1 MTISTSQFP
10 MNVRNDNAR
19 ISPTS
24 IREQQKTKEDEQQIE
39 QLKQRDREVRAH
51 EAAHQS
57 AAGGYS
63 RGMSFTYQIGPDGQR
78 YAIGGE
84 VKIDMSP
91 VPNNPEATIQKMQ
104 VVQRAAL
111 APSDPSPQDRAVAAA
126 ARSIEQQARRQ
137 LLEQQRNELEASTIP
152 SQNGNK
158 SFASTIQKAYKD
170 FQEDRSFFYDNVV

>member
-10 MNVRNDNAR
+10 MNVRNDNAS
-19 ISPTS
+19 ISP
-24 IREQQKTKEDEQQIE
+24 INVREQQNPKEEEQQIE

-57 AAGGYS
+57 AAGGYA

-137 LLEQQRNELEASTIP
+137 LLEQQRNELEYSVNPTDN
-152 SQNGNK
+152 SNK
-158 SFASTIQKAYKD
+158 SFDSFVQKAYKD
-170 FQEDRSFFYDNVV
+170 FQDDRSFFYDNVV

>member
-1 MTISTSQFP
+1 MNIGTSQFP
-10 MNVRNDNAR
+10 VRIQIDNASV
-19 ISPTS
+19 SPNEV
-24 IREQQKTKEDEQQIE
+24 RERQKNKEVEQQVE
-39 QLKQRDREVRAH
+39 QLQQRDREVRAH

-137 LLEQQRNELEASTIP
+137 LLEQQRDEFAEI
-152 SQNGNK
+152 SQPTYNSNN
-158 SFASTIQKAYKD
+158 SFVSTIQKAYTD
-170 FQEDRSFFYDNVV
+170 FEEERSFFYDKVV

>member
-1 MTISTSQFP
+1 MNINTSQFP
-10 MNVRNDNAR
+10 YQLLNDTKG
-19 ISPTS
+19 ISSFTV
-24 IREQQKTKEDEQQIE
+24 REQQQKKEEEQQVE

-57 AAGGYS
+57 AAGGYA

-137 LLEQQRNELEASTIP
+137 LLEEQRNDIGEVTTSKRPNDSAL
-152 SQNGNK
+152 Q
-158 SFASTIQKAYKD
+158 QAYSD
-170 FQEDRSFFYDNVV
+170 YQENSSFFYDRVV

>member
-1 MTISTSQFP
+1 MNITTTQFP
-10 MNVRNDNAR
+10 VRIQNEDAR
-19 ISPTS
+19 ISPN
-24 IREQQKTKEDEQQIE
+24 IVREREQNKEEEQQIE
-39 QLKQRDREVRAH
+39 QLKQRDREVRSH

-57 AAGGYS
+57 AAGGYA
-63 RGMSFTYQIGPDGQR
+63 RGMSFSYQIGPDGQR

-126 ARSIEQQARRQ
+126 ARALEQQARQQ
-137 LLEQQRNELEASTIP
+137 LLVEQQTEFTETSKFTNNPSSSFTSTV
-152 SQNGNK
+152 
-158 SFASTIQKAYKD
+158 QKAYSN
-170 FQEDRSFFYDNVV
+170 FQESTSFIYDNVV